1 MYEVNLLPKA
11 EKWLLNLSN
20 PQQREV
26 ILLIKRLEILGYEL
40 ELPYS
45 RPLKGTKEK
54 VKELR
59 CTKYG
64 NRLYYVHHENKVYV
78 GLLGG
83 DKQSQT
89 RDVAQADKMAKK
101 LKRGVIDYEKY

>member
-11 EKWLLNLSN
+11 EKWLLNLPPS
-20 PQQREV
+20 QQREM
-26 ILLIKRLEILGYEL
+26 ILLIKKLEILGYEL

-64 NRLYYVHHENKVYV
+64 NRLYVCA
-78 GLLGG
+78 L
-83 DKQSQT
+83 
-89 RDVAQADKMAKK
+89 
-101 LKRGVIDYEKY
+101 